1 METELEIRQ
10 ITEWDTRDM
19 NSLSSLLIDVVE
31 DGASIGFLTPLS
43 EQDSLEYWKGVIA
56 PDVRLWIAE
65 YNGEVIG
72 TVQLQLS
79 TKQNGK
85 HRAEI
90 AKLMVHPKARRLG
103 IARRL
108 MGTAEDT
115 AVQEGRSLIV
125 LDTRA
130 GDSSNTLYRSLGYI
144 EAGRIP
150 QYAKSANG
158 QLDTTVLYYKLL

>member
-1 METELEIRQ
+1 MNTKFEIRR
-10 ITEWDTRDM
+10 ITEWYARDM
-19 NSLSSLLIDVVE
+19 NALSSLLIAVVE
-31 DGASIGFLTPLS
+31 DGASIGFLPPLL
-43 EQDSLEYWKGVIA
+43 EEASLEYWKEVIA
-56 PDVRLWIAE
+56 PDVRLWVAE
-65 YNGEVIG
+65 YSGEIVG

-79 TKQNGK
+79 TKQNGM

-90 AKLMVHPKARRLG
+90 VKLMVHAKARRLG
-103 IARRL
+103 IARQL

-130 GDSSNTLYRSLGYI
+130 GDPSNSLYRSLGYI

>member
-1 METELEIRQ
+1 M
-10 ITEWDTRDM
+10 
-19 NSLSSLLIDVVE
+19 
-31 DGASIGFLTPLS
+31 SIA
-43 EQDSLEYWKGVIA
+43 EASLEYWKEVIA
-56 PDVRLWIAE
+56 PDVRLWVAE
-65 YNGEVIG
+65 YGGEIVG
-72 TVQLQLS
+72 TVQLQLT
-79 TKQNGK
+79 TKQNGM

-90 AKLMVHPKARRLG
+90 AKLMVHSKARRLG
-103 IARRL
+103 IARQL
-108 MGTAEDT
+108 MKAAEDK

-130 GDSSNTLYRSLGYI
+130 GDPSNSLYRSLGYI